1 MQRSRRTGTADRGG
15 GNNAADSPQKSPTI
29 IGRAMAK
36 SKKTE
41 KDQESTDKLSTDV
54 DAEKSADSKG
64 GTDTLSTPVNNE
76 VKSRIVRLS
85 FNEDAKSLFWIVD
98 NQVTDMIQNEFGDS
112 STAYNKLKTL
122 KTNIMKSLK
131 GNTGNTFAAAGSSSE
146 SVDTSSHPDKEKLK
160 EDVRDDSSSTDITD
174 VSTISSSSFS
184 KSDLIAIVREQL
196 KEERQQS
203 EADAAVRNDHMSN
216 FSDEQLQKELQRR
229 KVDSQS
235 KAVAKKMFEQQSQA
249 SSDS

>member
-1 MQRSRRTGTADRGG
+1 M
-15 GNNAADSPQKSPTI
+15 
-29 IGRAMAK
+29 
-36 SKKTE
+36 
-41 KDQESTDKLSTDV
+41 
-54 DAEKSADSKG
+54 
-64 GTDTLSTPVNNE
+64 
-76 VKSRIVRLS
+76 RLS
-85 FNEDAKSLFWIVD
+85 FNEDVKSLFWIVD
-98 NQVTDMIQNEFGDS
+98 NQVTDMIQNEFGDT
-112 STAYNKLKTL
+112 STAYNKLRIL
-122 KTNIMKSLK
+122 KTNIMKSHK

-146 SVDTSSHPDKEKLK
+146 SVDTSSHPDTEKLK

-229 KVDSQS
+229 NVDSQS

>member
-1 MQRSRRTGTADRGG
+1 MV
-15 GNNAADSPQKSPTI
+15 
-29 IGRAMAK
+29 AK
-36 SKKTE
+36 SNENEQRNNVDIKKFFNVKNGTVSGGRLVVCYPLCHGKQHE
-41 KDQESTDKLSTDV
+41 FALDSKENFSDKIAENNIV
-54 DAEKSADSKG
+54 DAQ
-64 GTDTLSTPVNNE
+64 TLNE

-85 FNEDAKSLFWIVD
+85 FNEDVKSLFWIVD
-98 NQVTDMIQNEFGDS
+98 NQVTDMIQNEFGDT
-112 STAYNKLKTL
+112 STAYNKLKIL

-203 EADAAVRNDHMSN
+203 EADAAARNDHMSN